1 VSSACHI
8 TNHHNNDFLCRKTD
22 KLNTVFPSNEALPSR
37 VDDSELDQCLF
48 GQSTD
53 DEGDDDIIEE
63 VALDQF
69 NAILQKAQQV
79 SAQAERERRKT
90 CKRPRTYNGKSAR
103 TLKWHKQVKDNLE

>member
-8 TNHHNNDFLCRKTD
+8 TNHHNNDFLCQKID

-37 VDDSELDQCLF
+37 VDDPKLDQCLF

-53 DEGDDDIIEE
+53 NEDNDDIIEE

-69 NAILQKAQQV
+69 NAILV
-79 SAQAERERRKT
+79 TILPPFFHFSHSRDFT
-90 CKRPRTYNGKSAR
+90 CP
-103 TLKWHKQVKDNLE
+103 